1 MTSDEMFNWPDG
13 DVILR
18 STHGTESRDFR
29 VHKIFLSFAS
39 PVFKDMFKLPQPSSP
54 SSNVD
59 VVDVADSPQALELI
73 LWFIYPCRSPVI
85 DDLTLLSEVLILADK
100 YDIEA
105 ARSRLRPSLVGFA
118 KTEPLRMYAI
128 ACRLGL
134 EAEMKI
140 ASSYTMSI
148 DLPGLTQL
156 PDEFKFVPA
165 TEYQRLVHLHARYR
179 KEVVAIADRLTPTIS
194 SVIGGAG
201 FYYPPD
207 LGQRT
212 AGQAVRRPVTDCIIK
227 GIPLDYESF
236 TLALKRD
243 YGFDVEACGVGHVIH
258 SILDQA
264 NGLRLTV

>member
-1 MTSDEMFNWPDG
+1 MLNWPDG
-13 DVILR
+13 DIILR
-18 STHGTESRDFR
+18 AAHGTESRDFR
-29 VHKIFLSFAS
+29 VHKFFLSFSS
-39 PVFKDMFKLPQPSSP
+39 PIFKDMLKIPQPP
-54 SSNVD
+54 SIASNGVD
-59 VVDVADSPQALELI
+59 IIEVTDPPRALELI
-73 LWFIYPCRSPVI
+73 LRFIYPSTSPPII
-85 DDLTLLSEVLILADK
+85 DDLTVLSEALVLADK
-100 YDIEA
+100 YDIEV
-105 ARSRLRPSLVGFA
+105 ARSRLRLSFMGFA
-118 KTEPLRMYAI
+118 KTEPLRVYAI

-140 ASSYTMSI
+140 ASSYTISI

-156 PDEFKFVPA
+156 PDEFRFVPA

-179 KEVVAIADRLTPTIS
+179 KEVVAIADRVTPTIS

-201 FYYPPD
+201 FYCPPD

-212 AGQAVRRPVTDCIIK
+212 AGQVVHRPVTDCIAK

-264 NGLRLTV
+264 DALRLTV